1 MEAYI
6 RPLLIKGVP
15 SIMMDLREFYNDQ
28 AKVTIIGN
36 YLSASVESMEREMTL
51 REGDDDE
58 QDPTVLLWL
67 YYFMSQHNLF
77 QNKIAEALTFV
88 NKAIDHTPTLLELY
102 TLKGKIYQKA
112 GDRVKSAELYEEA
125 RNLDMADR
133 AINAI
138 SAM

>member
-1 MEAYI
+1 MQGFPRVNGHLRVGLGYLHGELFKEYLELYI

-15 SIMMDLREFYNDQ
+15 SIMMDLREFYSDQ

-67 YYFMSQHNLF
+67 YYFMS
-77 QNKIAEALTFV
+77 
-88 NKAIDHTPTLLELY
+88 
-102 TLKGKIYQKA
+102 
-112 GDRVKSAELYEEA
+112 
-125 RNLDMADR
+125 
-133 AINAI
+133 
-138 SAM
+138 